1 MDIQKGMIVKAV
13 AGRDK
18 ERYFA
23 VVGEENGAVLIA
35 DGKTRKLQKPKR
47 KNIRHLKFTG
57 KIIGLNDITNKK
69 LKNVLAELNQHTV
82 TDMGRY

>member
-18 ERYFA
+18 GGYFA
-23 VVGEENGAVLIA
+23 VYGTENGMVLIA
-35 DGKTRKLQKPKR
+35 DGKARKLETPKR

-69 LKNVLAELNQHTV
+69 LKNVLTEFAGTP
-82 TDMGRY
+82 

>member
-1 MDIQKGMIVKAV
+1 MDIQKGMIVMAS

-18 ERYFA
+18 GRYFA
-23 VVGEENGAVLIA
+23 VLGEENGSVLIA
-35 DGKTRKLQKPKR
+35 DGKTRKLESPKR

-69 LKNVLAELNQHTV
+69 LKNVLTEFAGTP
-82 TDMGRY
+82 

>member
-23 VVGEENGAVLIA
+23 VVGEENGLVLIA
-35 DGKTRKLQKPKR
+35 DGKTRKLRKPKR